1 MMWKGMGTFA
11 LVPALA
17 LGLAGC
23 GKSAASVE
31 GTYNMVNGPV
41 PGVVATF
48 GKDSFALST
57 GASGSYEVSDGKAIL
72 SGGALAGA
80 YRIEGEKLVGD
91 RFTFARR
98 DPNDKTPIAGGPR
111 G

>member
-1 MMWKGMGTFA
+1 MWKGVARLA
-11 LVPALA
+11 LVPAMA

-48 GKDSFALST
+48 GKESFSLST
-57 GASGSYEVSDGKAIL
+57 GASGSYEVSEGKVIL
-72 SGGALAGA
+72 SGMTLSGA
-80 YRIEGEKLVGD
+80 YRIEGNKLVGD